1 MSDVVRTRILA
12 ASLVAA
18 PALTLAAHLVQATPA
33 QHDTASELAA
43 IAAHPGRYQAASALG
58 FLSMVL
64 FVPAFWAMARPLWD
78 RRPGWAATGLSLSIV
93 GLLALVS
100 LMGAGPMS
108 LAMVDASADR
118 AQMISL
124 TDRYEST
131 ALVGVWSLLMVVGYS
146 IGPVVLG
153 WALWRCG
160 LSWAVPALLTG
171 GAGGHDARRRP
182 VAARAGIRPDL
193 RRHERGGRT
202 RLEPPV
208 GPWRHGGASGT
219 GGVIREPA
227 DRVDRGVVHADDAPA
242 ARLRPHRARVCYE

>member
-100 LMGAGPMS
+100 LMGSGPMS

-118 AQMISL
+118 AQMIAL

-171 GAGGHDARRRP
+171 GLVVMMLDAGRWPLALGFALTCAGMSVVAGHVWSHP
-182 VAARAGIRPDL
+182 SVP
-193 RRHERGGRT
+193 
-202 RLEPPV
+202 
-208 GPWRHGGASGT
+208 GAT
-219 GGVIREPA
+219 GVRQGLAV
-227 DRVDRGVVHADDAPA
+227 
-242 ARLRPHRARVCYE
+242 